1 MAKEMKQLSETSIYL
16 DKEKILESIS
26 SSGEYKTENAKIK
39 KWSASGEHSDSF
51 LINANIKG
59 ISFMGCLNK
68 VFDMDGYGIHKY
80 PNGDKYFGF
89 YRNDK
94 RNFNGIYYWPSEE
107 KDGRIKQEMYYGF
120 WKDNLKEKNGMY
132 VWLDESTQEKNKN
145 FDNTNL
151 EAYIGDFTGG
161 SYNRGTYLQ
170 KAGDDYYL
178 YHGKFTKDG
187 KKNDENGFFYSAK
200 FDRLFHGKI
209 ENDTFVK
216 GYVTYFNPDEG
227 TIENI
232 VYVNFDKNLNVTNI
246 ILDKDLQ
253 QKEKENESKL
263 CSRFRDVILGID
275 YFGELYKKI
284 KDITKFM
291 DENMNDIDIF
301 NNEEKYPIMINL
313 CVAYSRN
320 NIDTDIKSKVF
331 ENAF

>member
-1 MAKEMKQLSETSIYL
+1 MAKEMKQPSETSIYL

-39 KWSASGEHSDSF
+39 KWSASGEHSDSS
-51 LINANIKG
+51 LINVNIKG

>member
-1 MAKEMKQLSETSIYL
+1 
-16 DKEKILESIS
+16 
-26 SSGEYKTENAKIK
+26 
-39 KWSASGEHSDSF
+39 
-51 LINANIKG
+51 
-59 ISFMGCLNK
+59 MGCLNK
-68 VFDMDGYGIHKY
+68 VLDIDGYGIHKY
-80 PNGDKYFGF
+80 PNGDKYFGY
-89 YRNDK
+89 YRDDK

-107 KDGRIKQEMYYGF
+107 NDGRIKQEMYYGF

-178 YHGKFTKDG
+178 YHGNFTKDG

-200 FDRLFHGKI
+200 FDRLFHGII

-232 VYVNFDKNLNVTNI
+232 MYVNFDKNLNVTNI

-291 DENMNDIDIF
+291 DENMNDFDIF
-301 NNEEKYPIMINL
+301 NNEEKYPIMVNL

-331 ENAF
+331 ENRF